1 MNVKNKECFCQKVC
15 VSKVVVTI
23 KPLSHIFASFG
34 GKKEN
39 DPHWPNSAES
49 AFFFWHRQSWNG
61 KIFFSFCLPHLL
73 FRHFQR
79 WFYFIRHK
87 DNLQVYVDRNN
98 LTNFISKAF
107 WGFITYFTFQCTAK
121 WNKTNVSFC

>member
-1 MNVKNKECFCQKVC
+1 
-15 VSKVVVTI
+15 
-23 KPLSHIFASFG
+23 
-34 GKKEN
+34 
-39 DPHWPNSAES
+39 
-49 AFFFWHRQSWNG
+49 
-61 KIFFSFCLPHLL
+61 LPHLL

-98 LTNFISKAF
+98 LTNFISKAY
-107 WGFITYFTFQCTAK
+107 WGFITYFTFQCKHTAK